1 MITVL
6 VVDDH
11 ELVRTG
17 ICRMLEDHADVEV
30 IGQAESGEEAI
41 AIVRQQHPQVVLL
54 DVNMPGIGGVE
65 TTRRL
70 LQTAPE
76 TKVIAVSGLAE
87 EPYPSLLLKAVQ
99 KAISLKARQL
109 PKWFVQLIRSCK
121 AVNILVQILPNNSRA
136 HIYPTL
142 NNPLLIHYRNGK
154 CKLQ

>member
-17 ICRMLEDHADVEV
+17 ICRMLEDQTGVEV

-87 EPYPSLLLKAVQ
+87 EPYPSLLLKAGA
-99 KAISLKARQL
+99 KGYITKGAPITRWSER
-109 PKWFVQLIRSCK
+109 LIKSCK
-121 AVNILVQILPNNSRA
+121 AVNISVLIL
-136 HIYPTL
+136 L
-142 NNPLLIHYRNGK
+142 NN
-154 CKLQ
+154 

>member
-76 TKVIAVSGLAE
+76 LS
-87 EPYPSLLLKAVQ
+87 
-99 KAISLKARQL
+99 
-109 PKWFVQLIRSCK
+109 
-121 AVNILVQILPNNSRA
+121 
-136 HIYPTL
+136 
-142 NNPLLIHYRNGK
+142 LIHISTIIDEFSRVFSHIGSNSHNFV
-154 CKLQ
+154 

>member
-17 ICRMLEDHADVEV
+17 ICRMLEDHADIEV

-41 AIVRQQHPQVVLL
+41 SLVRRQPPNVVLL

-76 TKVIAVSGLAE
+76 TKVLAVSGLAE
-87 EPYPSLLLKAVQ
+87 EPYPSLLLKAGAKGYITKGAPVTEMVR
-99 KAISLKARQL
+99 AINKVMPILQSNWPALICLIPSSHLLMRCL
-109 PKWFVQLIRSCK
+109 NETCKWQ
-121 AVNILVQILPNNSRA
+121 
-136 HIYPTL
+136 
-142 NNPLLIHYRNGK
+142 
-154 CKLQ
+154 

>member
-17 ICRMLEDHADVEV
+17 ICRMLEDHADVQV

-41 AIVRQQHPQVVLL
+41 TLVRQHHPNVVLL

-70 LQTAPE
+70 LQTAPD
-76 TKVIAVSGLAE
+76 TKGLGGEWFGRRTLPFFIAES
-87 EPYPSLLLKAVQ
+87 
-99 KAISLKARQL
+99 R
-109 PKWFVQLIRSCK
+109 CK
-121 AVNILVQILPNNSRA
+121 RLYHQRR
-136 HIYPTL
+136 T
-142 NNPLLIHYRNGK
+142 
-154 CKLQ
+154 CQ